1 MKLILC
7 IISIQLVLIIW
18 KLCQISTQL
27 YNYHILQQIKLGH
40 IEDYLEKGKKHE

>member
-1 MKLILC
+1 MKLIL
-7 IISIQLVLIIW
+7 IYISIQLILITW

-40 IEDYLEKGKKHE
+40 IEDYLKKGEKHE